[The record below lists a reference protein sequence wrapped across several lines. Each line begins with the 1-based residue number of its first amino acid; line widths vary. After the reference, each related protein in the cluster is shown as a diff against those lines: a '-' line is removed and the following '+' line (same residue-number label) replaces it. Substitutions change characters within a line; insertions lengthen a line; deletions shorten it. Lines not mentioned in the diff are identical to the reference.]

1 MLRYFLLGASLC
13 AALIAPSLFPGFFTP
28 VDHALNDWRTRFSIQ
43 PRVESR
49 LVIVDVDERSL
60 AELGAWPWPRDTLA
74 RLLKTLIDDYGVSA
88 IAVDMVF
95 PEQRS
100 HDDVLAKQLR
110 RPEVT
115 GAVVFDLDQR
125 NLAALNFVLPPTM
138 PMRADASAPKAQG
151 VPVVTNH
158 SGLLPSR
165 VGHITPI
172 FDSDGAV
179 RRLPPVV
186 CAGNGSDCR
195 PSLAVATY
203 AGMVDSPRL
212 NLHRGRGIL
221 APAWELAMQTDDGAT
236 LVSLPLGNDGSM
248 IVPYRHAR
256 DDWTSVSAA
265 DVLEHKPD
273 PSVLK
278 GVVVLMGATALGLS
292 DVIATPLGPVA
303 AGLEPHAEILSA
315 LLDED
320 FAYVPHWGTAIVGL
334 LMLPFALLLAWL
346 NGRYET
352 PLQRVAIFPIWL
364 VFSWAGGAIVAMS
377 AMRTFNL
384 LLPLS
389 PLLVFPPLALL
400 LILSVELY
408 RAGRD
413 RAGVIALL
421 AAYLPRPVADRLTAF
436 GQLTTAVDASR
447 REITVLFADIHGF
460 AGLSEKSTPE
470 VVARLMQ
477 RIFTEMAEAVVIQHG
492 TIDKFIGDAIMAFWN
507 APDDDTEHAAH
518 ALAAAQDIQ
527 RRMTALEPFCE
538 ELGLDPIKVGIG
550 LETGLALVGNFGS
563 AHRRTFTALGEPVIL
578 ASRLEGLTT
587 TYNEP
592 ILIGQSCAN
601 ALGTGQLRALGTV
614 QVRGR
619 VQPVS
624 LYCPNR

>member
-1 MLRYFLLGASLC
+1 MLRYFLLGVSLC
-13 AALIAPSLFPGFFTP
+13 AALIAPSVFPGLFTR
-28 VDHALNDWRTRFSIQ
+28 VDHALNDWRIRFSIQ
-43 PRVESR
+43 PNPEAR

-60 AELGAWPWPRDTLA
+60 SEVGAWPWPRDTIA
-74 RLLKTLIDDYGVSA
+74 RLLKTLIDDYGVAA

-95 PEQRS
+95 PEQRAN
-100 HDDVLAKQLR
+100 DDVLAEQLR

-125 NLAALNFVLPPTM
+125 NLAALNFVLPPAV
-138 PMRADASAPKAQG
+138 PVRAEPGAPKVRG

-158 SGLLPSR
+158 AGLLPGR

-186 CAGNGSDCR
+186 CSTSDCR
-195 PSLAVATY
+195 PSLALATF

-212 NLHRGRGIL
+212 NMQRGAGPF

-236 LVSLPLGNDGSM
+236 LVTLPLGIDGTM

-256 DDWTSVSAA
+256 DDWTSVSAT
-265 DVLEHKPD
+265 DVLQHKPD
-273 PSVLK
+273 PAVLK

-315 LLDED
+315 LLDGD
-320 FAYVPHWGTAIVGL
+320 FSYVPYWGITLDGVL
-334 LMLPFALLLAWL
+334 LLPFALLLAFLLGHADKPVQRAVVFPAWL
-346 NGRYET
+346 LFTWGSAAT
-352 PLQRVAIFPIWL
+352 GAMVAL
-364 VFSWAGGAIVAMS
+364 KS
-377 AMRTFNL
+377 FNL

-389 PLLVFPPLALL
+389 PLLVFPPLAVL
-400 LILSVELY
+400 LILSAELY

-436 GQLTTAVDASR
+436 GHLNTAVDASR

-460 AGLSEKSTPE
+460 AGLSENSTPE

-477 RIFTEMAEAVVIQHG
+477 RVFTDMAEAVVSQQG
-492 TIDKFIGDAIMAFWN
+492 TIDKFIGDAVMAFWN
-507 APDDDTEHAAH
+507 APDDDSDHAAH

-527 RRMTALEPFCE
+527 RRMAALAPFCE
-538 ELGLDPIKVGIG
+538 ELGLQPIKVGIG

-592 ILIGQSCAN
+592 ILIGHTCAE
-601 ALGTGQLRALGTV
+601 ALGAAPLRVLGTV
-614 QVRGR
+614 PVRGR
-619 VQPVS
+619 TQPVT
-624 LYCPNR
+624 LYCPN

>member
-1 MLRYFLLGASLC
+1 MLRYFLLGISLC
-13 AALIAPSLFPGFFTP
+13 AALIAPSIFPGLFTP

-43 PRVESR
+43 PHIESR
-49 LVIVDVDERSL
+49 IVIVDVDERSL
-60 AELGAWPWPRDTLA
+60 AELGAWPWPRATLA
-74 RLLKTLIDDYGVSA
+74 KLLKTLIDDYGVAA

-95 PEQRS
+95 PEQRAN
-100 HDDVLAKQLR
+100 DDVLAEQLR
-110 RPEVT
+110 RPQVT

-138 PMRADASAPKAQG
+138 PIRTEASAPKVFG

-158 SGLLPSR
+158 AGLLPGR

-186 CAGNGSDCR
+186 CAAGTDCR
-195 PSLAVATY
+195 PSLALATF
-203 AGMVDSPRL
+203 AGMIDSPRL
-212 NLHRGRGIL
+212 SLHRGKGPF

-236 LVSLPLGNDGSM
+236 LITLPLGSDGTM

-256 DDWTSVSAA
+256 DDWTSVSAV
-265 DVLEHKPD
+265 DVLKLKPD
-273 PSVLK
+273 PAVLK

-315 LLDED
+315 LLDDD
-320 FAYVPHWGTAIVGL
+320 FPYGPYWGAAIVGV

-346 NGRYET
+346 LGRYEK
-352 PLQRVAIFPIWL
+352 PLERTAIFPLWL
-364 VFSWAGGAIVAMS
+364 VFSWIAGAALAAIAFE
-377 AMRTFNL
+377 AFNL

-389 PLLVFPPLALL
+389 PLLTFPPLAVL
-400 LILSVELY
+400 LILSIELY

-421 AAYLPRPVADRLTAF
+421 SAYLPRPVADRLTAF
-436 GQLTTAVDASR
+436 GQLTTTVDASR
-447 REITVLFADIHGF
+447 REITVLFADVHGF
-460 AGLSEKSTPE
+460 AGLSENSTPE

-477 RIFTEMAEAVVIQHG
+477 RVFTEMAEAVVSHHG
-492 TIDKFIGDAIMAFWN
+492 TIDKFIGDAVMAFWN
-507 APDDDTEHAAH
+507 APDDDPGHAAH

-527 RRMTALEPFCE
+527 RRMTALAPFCE
-538 ELGLDPIKVGIG
+538 ELGLCPIQVGIG

-587 TYNEP
+587 TYSEP
-592 ILIGQSCAN
+592 VLIGQACAS
-601 ALGTGQLRALGTV
+601 ALGTEQLRVLGTV
-614 QVRGR
+614 QIRGR
-619 VQPVS
+619 TQPVT
-624 LYCPNR
+624 LYCPN

>member
-1 MLRYFLLGASLC
+1 MLRYFLLGVSLC
-13 AALIAPSLFPGFFTP
+13 AALIAPSVFPGLFTR
-28 VDHALNDWRTRFSIQ
+28 VDQALSDWRVRFAIE
-43 PRVESR
+43 PRPESR

-74 RLLKTLIDDYGVSA
+74 RLLKTLIDDYGVAA

-95 PEQRS
+95 PEQRAN
-100 HDDVLAKQLR
+100 DDVLAAQLR

-125 NLAALNFVLPPTM
+125 NLSALNFVLPPNM
-138 PMRADASAPKAQG
+138 PIRIDAGAPKLYG

-158 SGLLPSR
+158 PGLQPSR

-186 CAGNGSDCR
+186 CAAGADCR
-195 PSLAVATY
+195 PSLAVATF
-203 AGMVDSPRL
+203 AGMIDSPRL
-212 NLHRGRGIL
+212 NLTPGKGPL

-236 LVSLPLGNDGSM
+236 LVTLPLGGDGTLV
-248 IVPYRHAR
+248 VPYRHAR

-265 DVLEHKPD
+265 DVLKHKPD

-292 DVIATPLGPVA
+292 DVIATPLGPIA

-315 LLDED
+315 LLDDD
-320 FAYVPHWGTAIVGL
+320 FAYVPYWGTAIIGGL
-334 LMLPFALLLAWL
+334 MIPFAVLLAAL
-346 NGRYET
+346 LGRYDK
-352 PLQRVAIFPIWL
+352 PLHRAAVFPAWL
-364 VFSWAGGAIVAMS
+364 LFSWGSGAVIAMVALKS
-377 AMRTFNL
+377 FGL

-389 PLLVFPPLALL
+389 PLLVFPPLAVL

-421 AAYLPRPVADRLTAF
+421 SAYLPRPVADRLTAF

-460 AGLSEKSTPE
+460 AGLSENSTPE

-477 RIFTEMAEAVVIQHG
+477 RVFTEMAEAVVSHHG
-492 TIDKFIGDAIMAFWN
+492 TIDKFIGDAVMAFWN
-507 APDDDTEHAAH
+507 APDDDPDHAAH

-527 RRMTALEPFCE
+527 RRTAALGPFCE
-538 ELGLDPIKVGIG
+538 ELGLRPIQVGIG

-587 TYNEP
+587 TYNEQ
-592 ILIGQSCAN
+592 ILIGHTCAE
-601 ALGTGQLRALGTV
+601 ALGTDKLRALGAV
-614 QVRGR
+614 QIRGR
-619 VQPVS
+619 QQQVT
-624 LYCPNR
+624 LYCPN

>member
-1 MLRYFLLGASLC
+1 MLRYFLLGVSLC
-13 AALIAPSLFPGFFTP
+13 AALIAPSLIPGLFTP
-28 VDHALNDWRTRFSIQ
+28 VDHALNDWRVRFSIA
-43 PRVESR
+43 PHVESR

-60 AELGAWPWPRDTLA
+60 AELGAWPWSRDILA
-74 RLLKTLIDDYGVSA
+74 RLLKTLIDDYGVA
-88 IAVDMVF
+88 AVAVDMVF
-95 PEQRS
+95 PEQRVN
-100 HDDVLAKQLR
+100 DDVLAEQLR
-110 RPEVT
+110 RPQVT
-115 GAVVFDLDQR
+115 GAVVYDLDQR

-138 PMRADASAPKAQG
+138 PIHADAGAPKVYG

-158 SGLLPSR
+158 AGLLPGR

-186 CAGNGSDCR
+186 CAAGTDCR
-195 PSLAVATY
+195 PSLALATF

-212 NLHRGRGIL
+212 SLHRGKGLL
-221 APAWELAMQTDDGAT
+221 APAWELAVQTDDGAT
-236 LVSLPLGNDGSM
+236 LITLPVGGDGTM

-265 DVLEHKPD
+265 DVLRRKPD
-273 PSVLK
+273 PAVLK

-292 DVIATPLGPVA
+292 DVIATPLGPIA

-315 LLDED
+315 LLDDD
-320 FAYVPHWGTAIVGL
+320 FPYRPYWGTAIVGV

-346 NGRYET
+346 LGRHEK
-352 PLQRVAIFPIWL
+352 PLQRTAIFPAWL
-364 VFSWAGGAIVAMS
+364 MLSWIGGAMLAM
-377 AMRTFNL
+377 AAFEKFRL

-389 PLLVFPPLALL
+389 PLLVFPPLAVL

-421 AAYLPRPVADRLTAF
+421 SAYLPRPVAARLTAF

-460 AGLSEKSTPE
+460 AGLSESSTPE

-477 RIFTEMAEAVVIQHG
+477 RVFTEMAEAVVSHQG
-492 TIDKFIGDAIMAFWN
+492 TIDKFIGDAVMAFWN
-507 APDDDTEHAAH
+507 APEDDPDHAVH
-518 ALAAAQDIQ
+518 ALAAAHDIQ
-527 RRMTALEPFCE
+527 RRMAALASFCE
-538 ELGLDPIKVGIG
+538 ELGLRPIQVGIG

-587 TYNEP
+587 SYNES
-592 ILIGQSCAN
+592 ILIGQSCAS
-601 ALGTGQLRALGTV
+601 ALGAGHLRALGAV
-614 QVRGR
+614 QIRGR
-619 VQPVS
+619 TQPVT
-624 LYCPNR
+624 LYCPN